1 MSEPR
6 EVCEDRERRWLEAV
20 EWHALR
26 CGPTAVTLTQQAA
39 WRRWWQDWE
48 NRRIYGACARLHVDA
63 QQLPLRTSSAR
74 ADRAQRAPSATRVHR
89 TAPRRLLL
97 GTVALGAAI
106 ACAVLVLKPDGH
118 VLPVRAEAAL
128 GPPTLYRTGSGQTRR
143 IHLSDGSTVV
153 LGAETALTV
162 TLTRRRRSVT
172 LAHGEAWFNVTH
184 RPRWPFVVSAGAG
197 TITDLGT
204 AFVVDREAHRVEVTV
219 TEGRVEIALAHAHD
233 ISAPRLQ
240 GVRLEPV
247 RLRRGERLS
256 YGANA
261 LGTVRTVDPRMALAW
276 TNGELEFS
284 DEPLR
289 DVAANVSR
297 YAPQPIA
304 VSPAAGELRVT
315 TLVFSHDV
323 PQWLNG
329 LSRALP
335 VTVTQ
340 SDVGICVRL
349 RTHPK
354 TPPDNTCPKR

>member
-1 MSEPR
+1 MSVPR
-6 EVCEDRERRWLEAV
+6 EVCEDGERRWLEAV

-26 CGPTAVTLTQQAA
+26 CGPTAVTPAQQAA
-39 WRRWWQDWE
+39 WHRWWQDRE
-48 NRRIYGACARLHVDA
+48 NHRIYEACVRLHADA
-63 QQLPLRTSSAR
+63 LQLPVQTSAVR
-74 ADRAQRAPSATRVHR
+74 GVRAQRDPSAMRRSR
-89 TAPRRLLL
+89 TAPRRFPL
-97 GTVALGAAI
+97 GPVALGAAI
-106 ACAVLVLKPDGH
+106 ACAVLVFGPYGH
-118 VLPVRAEAAL
+118 VLPVRVEAVL
-128 GPPTLYRTGSGQTRR
+128 GPPTLYRTGPGQTQR
-143 IHLSDGSTVV
+143 IQLTDGSTVV

-162 TLTRRRRSVT
+162 TLSRRRRSVT
-172 LAHGEAWFNVTH
+172 LAHGEAWFKVTH
-184 RPRWPFVVSAGAG
+184 RPWWPFVVSAGAG

-219 TEGRVEIALAHAHD
+219 TEGRVEIALARD

-256 YGANA
+256 YGANV

-297 YAPQPIA
+297 YAPQPIT

-315 TLVFSHDV
+315 TLVFSRDV
-323 PQWLNG
+323 PQWLDG
-329 LSRALP
+329 LSRVLP
-335 VTVTQ
+335 VTVERTG
-340 SDVGICVRL
+340 VGICVRL
-349 RTHPK
+349 RAR
-354 TPPDNTCPKR
+354 NTMQLNNACRTR